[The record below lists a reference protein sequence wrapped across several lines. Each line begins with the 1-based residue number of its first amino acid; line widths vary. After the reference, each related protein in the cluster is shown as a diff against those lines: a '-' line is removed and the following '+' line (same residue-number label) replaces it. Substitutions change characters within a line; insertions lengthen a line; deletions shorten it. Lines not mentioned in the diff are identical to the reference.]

1 MSYNDSF
8 EYSPFNEEDQS
19 WQSALVDTAGALLL
33 LLLGF
38 VGNGVVWFYSTLTLT
53 LTLTFWGMKNI
64 ILSRGISDLMNRMM
78 FFFVCSFSVPSS
90 AWLLF
95 LFFAHFFLFIGA
107 QALRGVFQFL
117 SILPSFI
124 SVCKGTKNINTFL
137 KNSKKLHHF
146 NIRLYG
152 ILTFRRASMCDIA
165 MVDE

>member
-1 MSYNDSF
+1 MSYNDFF

-19 WQSALVDTAGALLL
+19 WQSALVDTVGALLL

-38 VGNGVVWFYSTLTLT
+38 VANGVVWFYST

-64 ILSRGISDLMNRMM
+64 ILSRGILDLMNRMM

-117 SILPSFI
+117 SIPPPISFRKGANSSLFTLHFFLFAKLLII
-124 SVCKGTKNINTFL
+124 SFRFRKSRKNC
-137 KNSKKLHHF
+137 
-146 NIRLYG
+146 
-152 ILTFRRASMCDIA
+152 LTLTSVYMSI
-165 MVDE
+165 